1 MAAPSGTGRL
11 PVMKSF
17 WMSTKRRAVFIF
29 MRVCE
34 VGVNE
39 KSGAKVAA
47 QAVFPSSGA
56 RDVTSRGW
64 GTRFSAQKGC
74 SPKLSAPFFILEEPT
89 LPRSYTFLR
98 GEALSRTSIGSLFR
112 EKLQKWG
119 SYSYISR
126 EMELKW
132 DSDSCIFREMRW
144 NEVWTVIYSEKWFWN
159 ELRIAIYFEIWYKII
174 HRYVYISGND
184 TKMRFG

>member
-1 MAAPSGTGRL
+1 
-11 PVMKSF
+11 
-17 WMSTKRRAVFIF
+17 

-74 SPKLSAPFFILEEPT
+74 SPKLSAPFFVSEEPT
-89 LPRSYTFLR
+89 LPLGYTFLR
-98 GEALSRTSIGSLFR
+98 GDVLSRAPIGSLFR
-112 EKLQKWG
+112 KDL
-119 SYSYISR
+119 
-126 EMELKW
+126 LK
-132 DSDSCIFREMRW
+132 
-144 NEVWTVIYSEKWFWN
+144 
-159 ELRIAIYFEIWYKII
+159 
-174 HRYVYISGND
+174 
-184 TKMRFG
+184 

>member
-1 MAAPSGTGRL
+1 
-11 PVMKSF
+11 MKSF

-39 KSGAKVAA
+39 KLGAKVAV

-74 SPKLSAPFFILEEPT
+74 SPRLSAPFFILEEPT

-98 GEALSRTSIGSLFR
+98 GGSTVTDLDRLF
-112 EKLQKWG
+112 
-119 SYSYISR
+119 ISR
-126 EMELKW
+126 KTT
-132 DSDSCIFREMRW
+132 EMRF
-144 NEVWTVIYSEKWFWN
+144 I
-159 ELRIAIYFEIWYKII
+159 
-174 HRYVYISGND
+174 
-184 TKMRFG
+184 

>member
-1 MAAPSGTGRL
+1 
-11 PVMKSF
+11 MKSF

-74 SPKLSAPFFILEEPT
+74 SPKLSALFFVSEEPT
-89 LPRSYTFLR
+89 LPRSYTFL
-98 GEALSRTSIGSLFR
+98 GEEALSRASIGSLFR
-112 EKLQKWG
+112 
-119 SYSYISR
+119 R
-126 EMELKW
+126 DPLK
-132 DSDSCIFREMRW
+132 
-144 NEVWTVIYSEKWFWN
+144 
-159 ELRIAIYFEIWYKII
+159 
-174 HRYVYISGND
+174 
-184 TKMRFG
+184 

>member
-1 MAAPSGTGRL
+1 
-11 PVMKSF
+11 MKSF

-39 KSGAKVAA
+39 KLGAKVAV

-64 GTRFSAQKGC
+64 GTRFSVQKGC
-74 SPKLSAPFFILEEPT
+74 SPKLSTPSFVSEEPT

-112 EKLQKWG
+112 EKLQK
-119 SYSYISR
+119 
-126 EMELKW
+126 
-132 DSDSCIFREMRW
+132 
-144 NEVWTVIYSEKWFWN
+144 
-159 ELRIAIYFEIWYKII
+159 
-174 HRYVYISGND
+174 
-184 TKMRFG
+184 